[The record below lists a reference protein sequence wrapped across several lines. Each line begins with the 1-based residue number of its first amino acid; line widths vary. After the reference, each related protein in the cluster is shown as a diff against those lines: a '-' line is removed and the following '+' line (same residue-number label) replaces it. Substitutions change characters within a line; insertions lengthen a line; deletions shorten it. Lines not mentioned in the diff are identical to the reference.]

1 MKLEISGSLMFT
13 VAEHCVEVIHSHMVQ
28 MHLRRSWGIW
38 EDATGENPYPLRD
51 YQKQAM
57 QEVQAVVRSI
67 DISTPE
73 DSYERR
79 SFCRS
84 LRFLLNKKCEEKGT
98 ARKWQD
104 YIASVKAAK
113 AAHDANQPK
122 FGGLQ

>member
-1 MKLEISGSLMFT
+1 MKLEISGSLIFA
-13 VAEHCVEVIHSHMVQ
+13 VQEQCVEVIHSHMVQ

-38 EDATGENPYPLRD
+38 EDSTGENPYPLHD

-67 DISTPE
+67 DISAPE
-73 DSYERR
+73 NSYERR
-79 SFCRS
+79 AFCRT

-104 YIASVKAAK
+104 YVASVKAAK

-122 FGGLQ
+122 PGGAA